1 MRSLPLHNGL
11 SIGGQSTLVFGRLI
25 FLILLVRY
33 LRDEANSAQSFSAV
47 QTRVA
52 ELIKDRILVGHGVQ
66 GDLAILK
73 LSHPREKIRDTS
85 LYEPFRA
92 KYSAGKSPSL
102 KKVVEGEVGVMIQS
116 TEHDSVNLTQELC

>member
-1 MRSLPLHNGL
+1 M
-11 SIGGQSTLVFGRLI
+11 
-25 FLILLVRY
+25 
-33 LRDEANSAQSFSAV
+33 DEANSAQSFSAV

-92 KYSAGKSPSL
+92 KYSAGKIPSL